1 MCPDE
6 VQHTHQIDDIDA
18 LILYHSLASVSPTE
32 LVYTNCRGDKC
43 RRDFSPNSGN
53 WCTACNGT
61 FESAGQ
67 VISLFKSDIRFND
80 IPREAILHIETKET
94 PIDWTNEADLK
105 LASQKVAKDVTR
117 VAEIDER
124 IKSGGLYDRM
134 VATYIQSIKDKR
146 QQDKRH
152 LECSQESLFW

>member
-1 MCPDE
+1 MS
-6 VQHTHQIDDIDA
+6 A
-18 LILYHSLASVSPTE
+18 GFLS
-32 LVYTNCRGDKC
+32 
-43 RRDFSPNSGN
+43 NSGN

-94 PIDWTNEADLK
+94 PIDWTNEAHLK
-105 LASQKVAKDVTR
+105 LASQKVSKDVTR

-124 IKSGGLYDRM
+124 IKSGGLYDQM
-134 VATYIQSIKDKR
+134 IATYIQSITDKR

-152 LECSQESLFW
+152 LSALKNHYSGDMSRAVEIVNGRWQRTRKTLG